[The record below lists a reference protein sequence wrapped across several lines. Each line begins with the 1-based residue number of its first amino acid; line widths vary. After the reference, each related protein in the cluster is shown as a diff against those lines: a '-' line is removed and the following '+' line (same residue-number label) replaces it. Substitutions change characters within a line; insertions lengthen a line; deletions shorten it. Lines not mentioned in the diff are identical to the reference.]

1 MRLFDFQKFYFKLS
15 LKNIKKE
22 KKRQTVPTEIDCN
35 LKKQKETN
43 SEPENDR
50 HERES
55 VTDR

>member
-15 LKNIKKE
+15 FKNIKK
-22 KKRQTVPTEIDCN
+22 KKKIDCN